1 MKFFKILKKHKLF
14 ISLSLTCILVLYL
27 LFLFAV
33 PNLINLN
40 NYKKDIQKIVYDT
53 AKLNLD
59 FSDMKIVTT
68 PCLKAGINAKGVVLS
83 YPEGEKIASLKE
95 AEVKIA
101 LLPLILKTL
110 KVSDV
115 SVNSP
120 ELNFVILKNGQIDI
134 VDYINKNMPLQQES
148 PDTAA
153 QELPVKISSKLPVV
167 TIKDYSFVMVD
178 EKTNYSLALKGEN
191 FIFDNA
197 VLNKHFRVSSNGK
210 FLINNEENINYNARV
225 KMFWPAVSQSEP
237 QQTGEMPQIDFISEL
252 VKYSPKA
259 DINADITLKEHNAH
273 TDINGYAN
281 LDKVSLKL
289 NNKRLPESF
298 VHLTASGH
306 DTKLESDLYISPS
319 EKAQLLADLSHG
331 HKTKIDLKVKTDKI
345 TFLSIKNFAQALFA
359 SFDIKNDIDLINV
372 QGYIQSDFSL
382 KTDLKDFESSGYFKL
397 SDGVIT
403 HKTIPVS
410 IKSLCADID
419 FANNS
424 LNITKAGANINGA
437 QINAEGKIDASSNTD
452 IAVKSDDIN
461 IAPLFN
467 AFAPADLKNMYLL
480 NSGILNINFDAK
492 GKLDDIQLSLAAKI
506 RNFLLKSKS
515 PLPVMSLSAKDMTV
529 EVDPENIKIVPFD
542 ILFNSSKIHISGSVE
557 NYLKNMKI
565 NISADGDIL
574 ANDLKNL
581 LPKETR
587 YFVGASGKIPVSA
600 LIRGNDK
607 KITVE
612 AQAYTNSS
620 NHFSPLTVKK
630 MIGKSGL
637 VNFSAVYSN
646 DKLNIEDASLYQSP
660 KNSFGKDFSANKKGA
675 LKIAGLNGHVSDVS
689 TGHPS
694 LKISFSIPELL
705 VLSSSVMPDAQIK
718 MRGDLSLFGDMNNPS
733 FNGFFSV
740 KDVSLPDFLVKI
752 QAADIELNDNLITA
766 KIQNFNIN
774 NTPLNIDAVA
784 SSKFTNIFLIKS
796 LILTSTNFDADNIFA
811 AMDKINT
818 KMAAAGSSGSTA
830 SSNSLVLPVKISD
843 GDLNLQKFK
852 MKQAGGNLEATD
864 VTGDFTLVNDLFKL
878 NNLKASVFDGNIS
891 GDVTYNLKNTA
902 VTAKVTG
909 SKINANPAVTVF
921 VGLKDQLI
929 GNIDF
934 DADVTLKGQTYEQQ
948 MKTLNGKV
956 HFEMKDGQ
964 MGSLGR
970 FETFLKADNLLS
982 QSFVSTK
989 IGSLVSAVAPYNTGK
1004 FSYLNGDINLKNGT
1018 ASLSSV
1024 KMSGPHMAL
1033 ILTGNVNVLSM
1044 ISSLEILGSLSPEV
1058 TAALGPVAE
1067 LSVEKFASFIP
1078 KFGAKIASALNTY
1091 NAAANKSVLAKIPAL
1106 TPAKDNTKSFKVV
1119 LNGNL
1124 NTPAGAIDRFQWLN
1138 TPEKI
1143 QQEQEAL
1150 QEAVEPQTPA
1160 TKEEIKEQ
1168 IKEDIKQG
1176 VSNAIQQN
1184 EKVQELKQNKA
1195 VKTLSDIYNFYKN
1208 SKTKTPT
1215 QTESSQSDTQTQ
1227 TTGTTQTNE

>member
-1 MKFFKILKKHKLF
+1 MVVINFLKKHKIF
-14 ISLSLTCILVLYL
+14 ISASLILLLILYL
-27 LFLFAV
+27 LFLFAM
-33 PNLINLN
+33 PNFINLN

-53 AKLNLD
+53 AKLNID
-59 FSDMKIVTT
+59 FQNMKIVTT
-68 PCLKAGINAKGVVLS
+68 PCLKAGVNAAGLELS
-83 YPEGEKIASLKE
+83 YPDGIKIASLKE
-95 AEVKIA
+95 AEVKIE
-101 LLPLILKTL
+101 LLPLIFKTL
-110 KVSDV
+110 KVSDIYAD
-115 SVNSP
+115 NP
-120 ELNFVILKNGQIDI
+120 ELNLTILKNGKIDI
-134 VDYINKNMPLQQES
+134 VDYINTNLPSQQES
-148 PDTAA
+148 ADTAA
-153 QELPVKISSKLPVV
+153 QELPFKISAKLPDV
-167 TIKDYSFVMVD
+167 II
-178 EKTNYSLALKGEN
+178 TNYSLLLSDEKTKYSTALKGSS
-191 FIFDNA
+191 FVFDDA
-197 VLNKHFRVSSNGK
+197 VLNKHFRISSNGK
-210 FLINNEENINYNARV
+210 FFINNEENIKYNARV
-225 KMFWPAVSQSEP
+225 KMFWPAVSESES
-237 QQTGEMPQIDFISEL
+237 QQTEQMPQIDFINEL

-259 DINADITLKEHNAH
+259 DIIADITLKEHNGH

-281 LDKVSLKL
+281 LDKISLKL
-289 NNKRLPESF
+289 NKKRLPESF
-298 VHLTASGH
+298 LHLTSSGH
-306 DTKLESDLYISPS
+306 DTEIESDLYISPD
-319 EKAQLLADLSHG
+319 EKAQLSANLSHG
-331 HKTKIDLKVKTDKI
+331 HKTKLNLKVKTDKI
-345 TFLSIKNFAQALFA
+345 TFLSIKNFAQALLA
-359 SFDIKNDIDLINV
+359 SFDVKNDIDLINV

-382 KTDLKDFESSGYFKL
+382 KTDLKNFESSGYFKMF
-397 SDGVIT
+397 DGLIT

-410 IKSLCADID
+410 IKTLCADID

-424 LNITKAGANINGA
+424 LNIKKAGANINGA
-437 QINAEGKIDASSNTD
+437 QINAQGKIDSSSNTD

-480 NSGILNINFDAK
+480 SSGILNINFDAQ
-492 GKLDDIQLSLAAKI
+492 GKLDDIKLALNAKI
-506 RNFLLKSKS
+506 KNFLLKSKS
-515 PLPVMSLSAKDMTV
+515 PLPAMNFSAKEMTV
-529 EVDPENIKIVPFD
+529 EANPQDITIVPFD
-542 ILFNSSKIHISGSVE
+542 IYFNSSKIRISGSIKD
-557 NYLKNMKI
+557 YLKNMKI
-565 NISADGDIL
+565 NITADGNII

-581 LPKETR
+581 LPKEIKS
-587 YFVGASGKIPVSA
+587 FVGANGKIPVNA
-600 LIRGNDK
+600 AIKGNDK
-607 KITVE
+607 KIAAEV
-612 AQAYTNSS
+612 QAYTNST

-637 VNFSAVYSN
+637 LNFAAVYSN
-646 DKLNIEDASLYQSP
+646 DKLNIEDASLYQSSL
-660 KNSFGKDFSANKKGA
+660 KTFGKDFSANKKGA
-675 LKIAGLNGHVSDVS
+675 LKIAGLSGSISDLS
-689 TGHPS
+689 TSYPS
-694 LKISFSIPELL
+694 LKLNFSVPELL

-718 MRGDLSLFGDMNNPS
+718 MRGDLSLYGDIKNPS

-740 KDVSLPDFLVKI
+740 KDVTVPDFLIKV

-784 SSKFTNIFLIKS
+784 SSKITNIFLIKS

-811 AMDKINT
+811 AMDKINSQI
-818 KMAAAGSSGSTA
+818 AAASGSSSSAST
-830 SSNSLVLPVKISD
+830 SSNSLVLPIKISE
-843 GDLNLQKFK
+843 GTLNLQKFK
-852 MKQAGGNLEATD
+852 MKQTGGNLEASD
-864 VTGDFTLVNDLFKL
+864 VAGNFTLSNDLFKL

-891 GDVTYNLKNTA
+891 GDVTYNIKTTA
-902 VTAKVTG
+902 ATAIVKG
-909 SKINANPAVTVF
+909 SKINANPAATVF

-934 DADVTLKGQTYEQQ
+934 DADIKLKGQTYEQQ
-948 MKTLNGKV
+948 MKNLNGKV

-970 FETFLKADNLLS
+970 FETFLKADNLIS

-989 IGSLVSAVAPYNTGK
+989 IGSLVSSVAPYNTGK

-1033 ILTGNVNVLSM
+1033 ILTGNVNILSM

-1058 TAALGPVAE
+1058 TAALGPVTE

-1091 NAAANKSVLAKIPAL
+1091 NAAANKSILAKIPAL
-1106 TPAKDNTKSFKVV
+1106 TPSKENTKSFKVV

-1124 NTPAGAIDRFQWLN
+1124 NNPASAIDKFQWLN

-1150 QEAVEPQTPA
+1150 QEAVEPQIPV

-1176 VSNAIQQN
+1176 VTNAIQQN
-1184 EKVQELKQNKA
+1184 EKVQELQQNKA

-1208 SKTKTPT
+1208 SKNKT
-1215 QTESSQSDTQTQ
+1215 QSESSSGDARTPE
-1227 TTGTTQTNE
+1227 TTQTNEQ